1 MMFKIAIDAMGGDN
15 APEAIVAGVELA
27 RDQMPDTEF
36 LLFGQLD
43 KVKPFVKNEERL
55 TLVQADE
62 VIAMADEPVKSIRRK
77 KQSSL
82 VLAAQAVKNGDAD
95 AIFSAGNTGALL
107 AAGIFIVGRIKGIDR
122 PALMTALPAFD
133 GPHDAFVMMDMGAN
147 AENRPAHLYQ
157 YGILGSFYAH
167 EILGYD
173 APRVGLLNNGT
184 EEDKGD
190 QVHKEAHQLLRY
202 GSEHN
207 LLNFVGNVEA
217 REVLQGPA
225 DVVIADGF
233 SGNATLKSIE
243 GTALSLLK
251 LLKDTIMNG
260 SLKTKMAGAMLKPA
274 LKGVQAKLDYSQH
287 GGAVVIGVN
296 APVVKTHGSA
306 GPDAVA
312 NTMKQIHTMLEADLV
327 AKVQAFVADHKEDL
341 AARPENDVD
350 GAAE

>member
-1 MMFKIAIDAMGGDN
+1 MFKIAIDAMGGDN

-27 RDQMPDTEF
+27 RDRMPDTEF

-43 KVKPFVKNEERL
+43 KVKPFVKNDERL

-62 VIAMADEPVKSIRRK
+62 VIGMADEPVKSIRRK

-82 VLAAQAVKNGDAD
+82 VLAAQAVKDGTAD
-95 AIFSAGNTGALL
+95 AVFSAGNTGALL

-133 GPHDAFVMMDMGAN
+133 GPNEAFVMMDVGAN
-147 AENRPAHLYQ
+147 AENRAAHLYQ
-157 YGILGSFYAH
+157 YGVLGSFYAH

-173 APRVGLLNNGT
+173 APRVGLLNNGG

-190 QVHKEAHQLLRY
+190 PMHKAAHQLLRY
-202 GSEHN
+202 GSDKD

-217 REVLQGPA
+217 RYLLQGPA
-225 DVVIADGF
+225 DVVVADGF
-233 SGNATLKSIE
+233 SGNAALKAIE
-243 GTALSLLK
+243 GTALSMLK
-251 LLKDTIMNG
+251 LLKATIMGGN
-260 SLKTKMAGAMLKPA
+260 LKTKLAGAMLKPA
-274 LKGVQAKLDYSQH
+274 LKGLQGKMDYSKH

-312 NTMKQIHTMLEADLV
+312 NTMQQIHAMLEANLV
-327 AKVQAFVADHKEDL
+327 EKVQTFVTAHKDEL
-341 AARPENDVD
+341 AARPMSDVD
-350 GAAE
+350 ATEK

>member
-1 MMFKIAIDAMGGDN
+1 M
-15 APEAIVAGVELA
+15 
-27 RDQMPDTEF
+27 
-36 LLFGQLD
+36 
-43 KVKPFVKNEERL
+43 
-55 TLVQADE
+55 
-62 VIAMADEPVKSIRRK
+62 
-77 KQSSL
+77 
-82 VLAAQAVKNGDAD
+82 
-95 AIFSAGNTGALL
+95 
-107 AAGIFIVGRIKGIDR
+107 
-122 PALMTALPAFD
+122 
-133 GPHDAFVMMDMGAN
+133 
-147 AENRPAHLYQ
+147 
-157 YGILGSFYAH
+157 
-167 EILGYD
+167 GYD

-296 APVVKTHGSA
+296 APVDKTHGSA

-327 AKVQAFVADHKEDL
+327 AKVQAFVADHKEDF